1 MQNLY
6 QDIRFACRMLSKRP
20 GFTAIA
26 LVTLAIGIG
35 ANTIMFRIVNALVFR
50 PVQVTEPEKL
60 VCCKIHNFGFLG
72 MMPYSA
78 YHIIRDDSPVFS
90 NLMVQDHGMEYVTL
104 AHGQT
109 ARQVCGMFVSA
120 NYFSFLG
127 VTPAFGRGFLP
138 EEEHQNAPSVA
149 VLSFRAWQ
157 QLGADPEMV
166 GQHIRVNG
174 VSCVVI
180 GVAPEGFTGVT
191 HLGPDLWLPL
201 GS

>member
-1 MQNLY
+1 MGTLL
-6 QDIRFACRMLSKRP
+6 QDIRYALRMLRKSP

-35 ANTIMFRIVNALVFR
+35 ANTIMFSVVNALVFR
-50 PVQVTEPEKL
+50 PVQVKGSEKL
-60 VCCKIHNFGFLG
+60 VCCKIHNFWLG

-90 NLMVQDHGMEYVTL
+90 NLMVQDDGIGYVTL

-138 EEEHQNAPSVA
+138 EEEHQ
-149 VLSFRAWQ
+149 
-157 QLGADPEMV
+157 GALCCGSELP
-166 GQHIRVNG
+166 
-174 VSCVVI
+174 CL
-180 GVAPEGFTGVT
+180 ATTGCRSGDGRSART
-191 HLGPDLWLPL
+191 RQRRIL
-201 GS
+201 

>member
-1 MQNLY
+1 MRNLY
-6 QDIRFACRMLSKRP
+6 QDIRFAYRMLSKRP

-26 LVTLAIGIG
+26 LITLAIGIG
-35 ANTIMFRIVNALVFR
+35 ANTIMFSIVNALVFR

-78 YHIIRDDSPVFS
+78 YHIIRDDSSVFS
-90 NLMVQDHGMEYVTL
+90 NLMVQDSGMGYVTL

-109 ARQVCGMFVSA
+109 ARQVCGLFVSA

-138 EEEHQNAPSVA
+138 EEEHQGAPSVA

-157 QLGADPEMV
+157 RLVP
-166 GQHIRVNG
+166 IRR
-174 VSCVVI
+174 
-180 GVAPEGFTGVT
+180 
-191 HLGPDLWLPL
+191 W
-201 GS
+201 